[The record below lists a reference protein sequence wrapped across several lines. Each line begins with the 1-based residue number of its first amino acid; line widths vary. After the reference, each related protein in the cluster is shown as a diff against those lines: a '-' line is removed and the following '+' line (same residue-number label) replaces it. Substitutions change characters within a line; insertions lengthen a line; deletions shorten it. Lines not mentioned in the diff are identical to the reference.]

1 MTRYNSS
8 KYRVEP
14 TAKVLN
20 STENVNK
27 LISLVCNEKVEDI
40 GEIFYGKNEKKLK
53 PKKEHLLKTIDH
65 VCEKTYKVSKDNTE
79 RIAYIK
85 LNEAKAK
92 DLIEKNYNTL
102 PAKAWY
108 ILEGHSCP
116 DLYIECKNHII
127 LCEGKWT
134 ESNITT
140 KTTYISRRNQM
151 ARHIQCALNQTSKK
165 IIAFY
170 IVDANCSY
178 TKNLTKEAFKSQ
190 LESESICLDKT
201 EKQQILSSFYGYTTW
216 QEISKA
222 FPQITFLSKTEID
235 SQK

>member
-27 LISLVCNEKVEDI
+27 LLSLVCNETVEET

-53 PKKEHLLKTIDH
+53 PKREHLLKIIDH
-65 VCEKTYKVSKDNTE
+65 VCENAYKSSNTNTE
-79 RIAYIK
+79 RIAFVKSNKY
-85 LNEAKAK
+85 KAK
-92 DLIEKNYNTL
+92 ELIEKNYDTL
-102 PAKAWY
+102 PSKAWY
-108 ILEGHSCP
+108 ILEGRSCP

-140 KTTYISRRNQM
+140 KTTYLPNRNQM
-151 ARHIQCALNQTSKK
+151 ARHIQGALNETSKK

-170 IVDANCSY
+170 IVDANCAY
-178 TKNLTKEAFKSQ
+178 TSKLTNEVFKSQ
-190 LESESICLDKT
+190 LENESIALEEI

-216 QEISKA
+216 QEINKA
-222 FPQITFLSKTEID
+222 FPQITFLTKNEID
-235 SQK
+235 NQK